1 MGLFNKKN
9 VGAVADV
16 IRCDE
21 KDYLIWK
28 WRPEGTE
35 SSSRENSIRW
45 GSSLRV
51 KEGSVAAFVY
61 TGKEGAID
69 YIEGPKDETLS
80 TKNLPIIS
88 SIIGAAY
95 AGKSPFQAEVY
106 FINLAKVVQTKFAV
120 PYFDVYDP
128 RFLDFG
134 VPVAVRGTIT
144 FQIADYKE
152 FIKLHRLD
160 EFSMEDFS
168 RQIADA
174 VTKYVKDVVA
184 NAPSEHNLPVVQLER
199 KISTINEIA
208 GESITKRLEKD
219 FGVKVTGVDI
229 ATIEVD
235 KTSDAYKKLSS
246 VTGDITASRVQAEE
260 QDYEEKLRIQ
270 REEGQYATRKAT
282 QSGNLSAYQLEQQGK
297 VGIAGAEALG
307 QMGRHGATE
316 MSGGMN
322 PAAMMAGMAIGG
334 SIGQTTAGIMNGA
347 AAGINQPVTPTANP
361 APMAA
366 GIAVGQTNMPPVPGS
381 EMPPI
386 PNNGMPPIPGKKY
399 NVVIDGNPAGPY
411 DLATL
416 KQMLASG
423 EISEDSM
430 VWTKGMTDWQE
441 LKTIL

>member
-1 MGLFNKKN
+1 MGLFKKKAE
-9 VGAVADV
+9 GAVADV

-28 WRPEGTE
+28 WRPAGAE
-35 SSSRENSIRW
+35 SSNRENAIRW

-61 TGKEGAID
+61 TGKDGAID

-134 VPVAVRGTIT
+134 VPVAVRGTLT
-144 FQIADYKE
+144 FHIADYKE
-152 FIKLHRLD
+152 FVKLHRLD
-160 EFSMEDFS
+160 EFSLEDFS

-174 VTKYVKDVVA
+174 VTKYVKDVIA
-184 NAPSEHNLPVVQLER
+184 NAPAEHNLPVVQLER
-199 KISTINEIA
+199 KIAEINKIA
-208 GESITKRLEKD
+208 GEAITERLEKD
-219 FGVKVTGVDI
+219 FGVQVNGVDI

-246 VTGDITASRVQAEE
+246 VTGDITASRVKAEE

-282 QSGNLSAYQLEQQGK
+282 QSSNLSAYQLEQQGK
-297 VGIAGAEALG
+297 VGVAGAEALG

-347 AAGINQPVTPTANP
+347 AAGINQPVNP
-361 APMAA
+361 APMTA
-366 GIAVGQTNMPPVPGS
+366 GVAVGMPPVPGQMPPVPGS
-381 EMPPI
+381 QMPPV
-386 PNNGMPPIPGKKY
+386 PSVKY
-399 NVVIDGNPAGPY
+399 NVVINGKPAGPY
-411 DLATL
+411 DEATL
-416 KQMLASG
+416 KTMLKSG
-423 EISEDSM
+423 EISSDSM
-430 VWTKGMTDWQE
+430 IWTEGMTDWQP
-441 LKTIL
+441 LNTIIHD

>member
-1 MGLFNKKN
+1 MGLFKKKAE
-9 VGAVADV
+9 GAVADV

-28 WRPEGTE
+28 WRPEGAE

-51 KEGSVAAFVY
+51 REGSVAAFVY
-61 TGKEGAID
+61 TGKDGAID

-80 TKNLPIIS
+80 TKNLPVIS

-134 VPVAVRGTIT
+134 VPVAVRGTLT
-144 FQIADYKE
+144 FHIADYRE

-160 EFSMEDFS
+160 EFSLEDFS

-184 NAPSEHNLPVVQLER
+184 NAPADHNLPVVQLER
-199 KISTINEIA
+199 KIAEINKIA
-208 GESITKRLEKD
+208 SEAIAERLEKD
-219 FGVKVTGVDI
+219 FGVQVNGVDI
-229 ATIEVD
+229 ATIEID

-246 VTGDITASRVQAEE
+246 VTGDITASRVKAEE
-260 QDYEEKLRIQ
+260 QDYEEKLRIG

-297 VGIAGAEALG
+297 VGVAGAEALG

-347 AAGINQPVTPTANP
+347 AAGINQPVPP

-366 GIAVGQTNMPPVPGS
+366 GVAVGQTMPPVPGS
-381 EMPPI
+381 QMPPV
-386 PNNGMPPIPGKKY
+386 PGSTMPPVPKY
-399 NVVIDGNPAGPY
+399 NIVINGKPAGPY
-411 DLATL
+411 DEATL
-416 KQMLASG
+416 KTMLKSG
-423 EISEDSM
+423 EISNDSLI
-430 VWTKGMTDWQE
+430 WTEGMTDWQP
-441 LKTIL
+441 LNTIIHD